1 MQNLFNAILK
11 MSVSAVPV
19 IVIVLCLRQIFKKYP
34 KSYSFA
40 LWLVVFASLTLP
52 FKIPVNITLPTE
64 KVTNEITQT
73 IVQEFAAETAQGGTQ
88 QAEQNVQTAQNEQN
102 GTQKVPLIIQ
112 QAEQQTNVTVAQN
125 AVHKKLFTLQLWHI
139 WMCGILVLVAFEIVN
154 LKGIYDKTRFAFKKQ
169 GNIYLCDEIGKPFVF
184 GIARPKIFIPS
195 DISPQN
201 EQYVTQHEQTHIDRR
216 DYITKPLCFTIAAVH
231 WFNPFV
237 WLAFY
242 LMEKDMELSCDEKVA
257 KNLDTAGVQQYGTA
271 LLAFAVKDKPYKI
284 NAVLF
289 GEGNCTMRIKN
300 ILQFKQPK
308 KLTAILLSVC
318 VLFAGCTAFATGQTE
333 AESTNNTAALYVE
346 HLDTGVAKTITDE
359 NDIGAI
365 AQILSAQ
372 NWQEGT
378 ADCLSEFKITLD
390 GKEYYYHADC
400 STVNDNT
407 TDRSLSLTDEQKSA
421 IDRIIAS
428 MPQTSGE
435 SSFNYKELWVKETAP
450 VDIMWFS
457 DATFV
462 GDSMTE
468 GLRIY
473 TTITNSVGDIAS
485 FVSAKN
491 LSPAD
496 FVSGTIDSFE
506 HLTAQNG
513 TEAIASTNPKK
524 IYITLGT
531 NSLVEMSEEDFLKEY
546 AELIKTLKEKVSSA
560 QIYVCSIPPMTKDF
574 VNKRDVDVFKPDNL
588 QYING
593 QLAQLANDNGAYYL
607 NLHEVLADKNGY
619 LKEEYAY
626 VDGMHMIPDAYN
638 ELVEYLMAH
647 TVNESKDF
655 CGYPTQEYFKEE
667 TENTA
672 EIVTETET
680 VDQWTGFPEVIHLP
694 TLEAGKYVFPFDMTN
709 ESIRVSR
716 GYVGQYPKHDGI
728 DFSGPF
734 GTEIFA
740 SADGKVIKS
749 EESTTGDGNH
759 VVIEH
764 ANGYYTLYAHCS
776 ELLVKEGDE
785 VKQGDVIAKIGCTGN
800 STGNHLHFEF
810 GFGYGSEPDGGLT
823 LDPYTAISTR
833 CAEDLNGVSI
843 SGEYQQ
849 TNNNSTVQTSIENE
863 QYYTVQS
870 GDSPISIAKAHKLN
884 VDELYAMNPDIKENG
899 VFVGDKV
906 RVTQPIFGWPIGES
920 PTGEGVRISRGFVG
934 QYPEHNGVDIAGPK
948 GTDILASADGRVVKA
963 LTGKD
968 NYGNYIIIQHTG
980 GYRTLYAHCSELLV
994 KMGDYVNK
1002 GDVIAKMGSSG
1013 NATGNQLRFE
1023 IILENDVRIDP
1034 YTKW

>member
-40 LWLVVFASLTLP
+40 LWLVVFASLAVP

-73 IVQEFAAETAQGGTQ
+73 IVQEFVAETAYGGTQQ
-88 QAEQNVQTAQNEQN
+88 QAEQNAQTAQNEQN
-102 GTQKVPLIIQ
+102 NTQKVPVVIQ
-112 QAEQQTNVTVAQN
+112 QTEQQTNATVAQN

-139 WMCGILVLVAFEIVN
+139 WLCGILVLLAFEIVN

-216 DYITKPLCFTIAAVH
+216 DYITKPLCFAIAAVH

-257 KNLDTAGVQQYGTA
+257 KKLDTAGVQQYCTA

-333 AESTNNTAALYVE
+333 AESTENTNNTSALYVE
-346 HLDTGVAKTITDE
+346 HLDTGVSKTITDE
-359 NDIGAI
+359 NDIGTI
-365 AQILSAQ
+365 AQILSSQ

-390 GKEYYYHADC
+390 GEDYYYHSDC
-400 STVNDNT
+400 GTVNDSTNN
-407 TDRSLSLTDEQKSA
+407 RSLSLTNEQKSE
-421 IDRIIAS
+421 IDRVLAS
-428 MPQTSGE
+428 MPQTE
-435 SSFNYKELWVKETAP
+435 KANENEQLY
-450 VDIMWFS
+450 
-457 DATFV
+457 
-462 GDSMTE
+462 
-468 GLRIY
+468 
-473 TTITNSVGDIAS
+473 
-485 FVSAKN
+485 
-491 LSPAD
+491 
-496 FVSGTIDSFE
+496 
-506 HLTAQNG
+506 
-513 TEAIASTNPKK
+513 
-524 IYITLGT
+524 YITET
-531 NSLVEMSEEDFLKEY
+531 D
-546 AELIKTLKEKVSSA
+546 SA
-560 QIYVCSIPPMTKDF
+560 W
-574 VNKRDVDVFKPDNL
+574 VDE
-588 QYING
+588 
-593 QLAQLANDNGAYYL
+593 ND
-607 NLHEVLADKNGY
+607 D
-619 LKEEYAY
+619 
-626 VDGMHMIPDAYN
+626 
-638 ELVEYLMAH
+638 
-647 TVNESKDF
+647 T

-667 TENTA
+667 SET
-672 EIVTETET
+672 VTGNEPET
-680 VDQWTGFPEVIHLP
+680 VDQWTDFPEFIHLP
-694 TLEAGKYVFPFDMTN
+694 TLESGKYVFPLDMTN
-709 ESIRVSR
+709 EAIRISR
-716 GYVGQYPKHDGI
+716 GYTGQYPKHDGI

-749 EESTTGDGNH
+749 EESSVGDGNH

-764 ANGYYTLYAHCS
+764 ANGYYTLYGHCS

-810 GFGYGSEPDGGLT
+810 GFGYGSEPDGGLS
-823 LDPYTAISTR
+823 LDPYTAIGTR

-849 TNNNSTVQTSIENE
+849 TNDNSAAQANDENE
-863 QYYTVQS
+863 QYYTAQA
-870 GDSPISIAKAHKLN
+870 GDSPISIAKAHKFS
-884 VDELYAMNPDIKENG
+884 VDELYAMNPEIEKKG
-899 VFVGDKV
+899 ILVGDQV

-920 PTGEGVRISRGFVG
+920 PTEIGVRISRGFVG

-948 GTDILASADGRVVKA
+948 GTDIVASADGIVIKA
-963 LTGKD
+963 NMRKD

-994 KMGDYVNK
+994 NMGDYVNK

-1013 NATGNQLRFE
+1013 NATGNQLHFE
-1023 IILENDVRIDP
+1023 IILEDDVRIDP
-1034 YTKW
+1034 YIKW